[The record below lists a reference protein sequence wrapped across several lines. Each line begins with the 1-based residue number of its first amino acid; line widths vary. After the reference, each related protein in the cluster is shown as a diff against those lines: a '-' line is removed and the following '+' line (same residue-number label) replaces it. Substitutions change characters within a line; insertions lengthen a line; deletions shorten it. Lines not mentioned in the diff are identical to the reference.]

1 MTTQHDSATTAV
13 LTPVGDAHPGVA
25 AGARERVARL
35 DGPAKLAWAGAAVTV
50 LAFLLLPYAARGS
63 AAELGGRLWWR
74 PILAIAAAAL
84 VTAATRRADGTT
96 SVVAV
101 AVAAAA
107 LTESGLFAL
116 VSNATPDRRI
126 GFFVMLIGTALVL
139 VAAFRAATRNTY

>member
-1 MTTQHDSATTAV
+1 MTTQHDSAATAV
-13 LTPVGDAHPGVA
+13 LTPVGDAHQGVA

-35 DGPAKLAWAGAAVTV
+35 DGPAKLAWAGAAVTAF
-50 LAFLLLPYAARGS
+50 AFLLLPYAARGS

-84 VTAATRRADGTT
+84 VTAASRRADSTA
-96 SVVAV
+96 VVAV